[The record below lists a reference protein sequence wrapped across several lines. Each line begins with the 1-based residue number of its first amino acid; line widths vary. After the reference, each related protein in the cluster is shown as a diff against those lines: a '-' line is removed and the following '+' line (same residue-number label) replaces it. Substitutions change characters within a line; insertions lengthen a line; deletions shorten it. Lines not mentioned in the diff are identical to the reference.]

1 MLSPRQKKVLKW
13 IVEEY
18 VRTAEPVGSKSLAS
32 LPDFGY
38 SSATIRNDMAYLEEL
53 GLIIKTHSSSGRVP
67 SELGYRLYVQDII
80 EHQEDSPSFPMIDEI
95 FEQELISREQAIK
108 ESMALVTEITN
119 YASLV
124 LGSAAYRSKIKKLQF
139 VKIND
144 GLGVLLMVTDQGY
157 VESKKIIIPD
167 EIHAEDLDKVI
178 AILNEILHD
187 CPISQIDTILREK
200 LNERNMDERIE
211 YYDELVGILVSAFT
225 KMAQDKYFLS
235 GQTNILKQPEFQ
247 SVDKVRELLDVI
259 EKQEILQVVDLNH
272 TGITVKIGQENEI
285 KAMEDCTVI
294 SISYENEM
302 GERGAIAVIGP
313 KRMEYQK
320 VIPLLEYISKNLR
333 KLS

>member
-1 MLSPRQKKVLKW
+1 MISPRQKKVLKW

-38 SSATIRNDMAYLEEL
+38 SSATIRNDMAMLEEM
-53 GLIIKTHSSSGRVP
+53 GLIVKTHSSSGRVP
-67 SELGYRLYVQDII
+67 SESGYKLYVQDII
-80 EHQEDSPSFPMIDEI
+80 EHQDEQASFPMIDDI
-95 FEQELISREQAIK
+95 FDQELISREQAIK

-124 LGSAAYRSKIKKLQF
+124 LGAAAYRSRIKKLQF
-139 VKIND
+139 VKINEQ
-144 GLGVLLMVTDQGY
+144 LGVILMVTDQGY
-157 VESKKIIIPD
+157 VESKKIIIPE
-167 EIHAEDLDKVI
+167 EIHASDLDKVMQ
-178 AILNEILHD
+178 ILNEILYD
-187 CPISQIDTILREK
+187 CPISQIDTALREQ
-200 LNERNMDERIE
+200 LAERNMDERIE

-225 KMAQDKYFLS
+225 KMAQDKYVLS

-247 SVDKVRELLDVI
+247 SIDKVRQLLDAI
-259 EKQEILQVVDLNH
+259 ENQEILHAVDMNH
-272 TGITVKIGQENEI
+272 TGITVKIGQENVV

-294 SISYENEM
+294 SVSYENEM

-320 VIPLLEYISKNLR
+320 VIPLLDYISKNLR
-333 KLS
+333 KL